1 MARYEQRLSGTWN
14 AGLRKAIREAASSA
28 LPCCA
33 DVMRERVNG
42 LAATAALTGLGKS
55 RLMNCADD
63 YAMNRPIRDRRCGCP
78 KCAAHDFEQET
89 CEWQK

>member
-1 MARYEQRLSGTWN
+1 MARYEQRFAGHGN
-14 AGLRKAIREAASSA
+14 AGLRKAIREAASGA

-42 LAATAALTGLGKS
+42 LAATAALTELGKT

-63 YAMNRPIRDRRCGCP
+63 YAMNRPNRDRRCGCQ
-78 KCAAHDFEQET
+78 KCSAHDFEQET
-89 CEWQK
+89 CIWLK